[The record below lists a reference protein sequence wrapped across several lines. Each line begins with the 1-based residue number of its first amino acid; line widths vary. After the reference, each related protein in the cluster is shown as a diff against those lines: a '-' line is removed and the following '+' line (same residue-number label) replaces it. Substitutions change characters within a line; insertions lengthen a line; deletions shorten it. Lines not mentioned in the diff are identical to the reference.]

1 MNANLRLSKLISHR
15 SSFNAPDGRQINVLI
30 IPIQLNN
37 LEFISEDQVN
47 FRFICFERNSAS
59 SGIDTHILK
68 QDLTDEQKKAMTA
81 DKLENM
87 PILGNLIDWEKTK
100 SEQQTA
106 KSIVSGHINLRSIES
121 IIRKYRLKNGQL
133 TDCLVFDISKNYL
146 YHHEN
151 GDLSLN
157 FILFKIK
164 NPKGEVTHTIK
175 LSAPKDVYEAM
186 SAEESKK
193 LPYIGAASQ
202 RFITNHVNNDNDL
215 EKIAG
220 TTIESFDDLSSD
232 YAQNI
237 SDDLPF

>member
-87 PILGNLIDWEKTK
+87 PILGNLIDWEKNK
-100 SEQQTA
+100 VRTA
-106 KSIVSGHINLRSIES
+106 DS
-121 IIRKYRLKNGQL
+121 
-133 TDCLVFDISKNYL
+133 
-146 YHHEN
+146 
-151 GDLSLN
+151 
-157 FILFKIK
+157 
-164 NPKGEVTHTIK
+164 
-175 LSAPKDVYEAM
+175 
-186 SAEESKK
+186 
-193 LPYIGAASQ
+193 
-202 RFITNHVNNDNDL
+202 
-215 EKIAG
+215 
-220 TTIESFDDLSSD
+220 
-232 YAQNI
+232 
-237 SDDLPF
+237 